1 MKNLLIDTDPGMDDA
16 LAIALAHKSE
26 ALDVKAITAVT
37 GNLPSDRTAA
47 NALKILDLL
56 GAPDIPVAQGPL
68 LPISGNYPSDPF
80 SHGSDGLAESHF
92 PESGRR
98 LDGRS
103 AAQLIV
109 DVINEHAG
117 DITVCALGPL
127 TNIAAA
133 LELDPGLP
141 GKVSELIIIGGS
153 FGETPYAW
161 SQATGDNPVSE
172 WNIFVDPEAA
182 RSVFRADFDLLA
194 VGLDVATHPSINFRE
209 HDLESLRASAT
220 PEAALALRVVEF
232 VNSRGYQS
240 YCSLIDSVAVA
251 AAIDRTL
258 VETTTL
264 HCDIATTDRLT
275 RGMTVVDR
283 RAHHQWTDLPLI
295 TVARDLDFDRFLSL
309 VTTKLAK

>member
-26 ALDVKAITAVT
+26 ALDVKAVTAVT

-56 GAPDIPVAQGPL
+56 GAPAIPVAQGPL
-68 LPISGNYPSDPF
+68 TPSPSDPF

-98 LDGRS
+98 LDERI

-141 GKVSELIIIGGS
+141 EKVSELIIIGGS

-182 RSVFRADFDLLA
+182 RSVFRADFDLVA

-209 HDLESLRASAT
+209 HDLETLRASAT
-220 PEAALALRVVEF
+220 PEAALTLRVVEF
-232 VNSRGYQS
+232 VNGRGYQS

-251 AAIDRTL
+251 VAIDRTL
-258 VETTTL
+258 IETTAL

-295 TVARDLDFDRFLSL
+295 TVARDLDFNRFLTL